1 MSPRWG
7 LGYWKMSPGYKHT
20 APLGLNAQVFYVAT
34 PGAHSA
40 PLEHIARTC
49 RHAIDISLRWSENTH
64 VAPLGLTGI
73 MLGFTPSIYRL
84 VLLKSVAAIAV
95 GGDSLDRSTQPT
107 YCQMSIHH
115 SNFHYYALRGE
126 ENR

>member
-1 MSPRWG
+1 MWHKIKKTGYTKHAIHMSPRWG

-64 VAPLGLTGI
+64 VAPLGLGL
-73 MLGFTPSIYRL
+73 LGDVARL
-84 VLLKSVAAIAV
+84 
-95 GGDSLDRSTQPT
+95 
-107 YCQMSIHH
+107 
-115 SNFHYYALRGE
+115 
-126 ENR
+126 